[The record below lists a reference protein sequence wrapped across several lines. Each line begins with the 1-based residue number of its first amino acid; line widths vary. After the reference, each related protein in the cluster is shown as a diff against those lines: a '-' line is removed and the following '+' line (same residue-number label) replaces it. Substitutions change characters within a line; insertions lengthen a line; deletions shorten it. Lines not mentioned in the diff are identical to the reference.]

1 MIISPF
7 VSAIAS
13 IIKLVCLQIAHAE
26 FVIDPGSAINQVGG
40 NLNPTLVGGNIGKVL
55 SGSFSQY
62 LPLANL
68 IAVIIIIGTGLFL
81 VTAQD
86 ENQIPKARN
95 TLIAL
100 IFAIISMNLAEA
112 FAGGVVIGLFGATG
126 AQQGASI
133 ISREII
139 GLINFLEVPIVAIA
153 IIMILLSGIRAML
166 MFGTDQGN
174 ADMRRTV
181 IAVLSGILIISAKM
195 VLATAIGANEH
206 DVLIQGSP
214 DSEPL
219 VLLIADA
226 LKIILSFMALA
237 AVVVIV
243 IAGIMLV
250 ANRGDQD
257 VMDKS
262 RNMIARTIIG
272 LIIILVSSGLV
283 SVVLI

>member
-26 FVIDPGSAINQVGG
+26 FVIDPGSAINQGGG
-40 NLNPTLVGGNIGKVL
+40 NLNTTLVGGNIGQVL

>member
-1 MIISPF
+1 
-7 VSAIAS
+7 
-13 IIKLVCLQIAHAE
+13 
-26 FVIDPGSAINQVGG
+26 
-40 NLNPTLVGGNIGKVL
+40 
-55 SGSFSQY
+55 
-62 LPLANL
+62 
-68 IAVIIIIGTGLFL
+68 
-81 VTAQD
+81 
-86 ENQIPKARN
+86 
-95 TLIAL
+95 
-100 IFAIISMNLAEA
+100 
-112 FAGGVVIGLFGATG
+112 
-126 AQQGASI
+126 
-133 ISREII
+133 
-139 GLINFLEVPIVAIA
+139 
-153 IIMILLSGIRAML
+153 MILLSGIRAML